1 MSLNHSPRPEDDLG
15 AGGAHEA
22 ASKVNAPMRASA
34 LENGGAETRGALL
47 RKAGIGG
54 AALVGGGVLLGAG
67 AGVARAGHD
76 NPTAITDADV
86 LNFAL
91 TLEYLEASFYVQ
103 ALGSGSQTLPPGV
116 PASGGKFKRGA
127 ITGAK
132 ELAGFGGRIRSTSY
146 SYLSA
151 IRDHEVTHVAF
162 LRGALGAAA
171 APACS
176 FDFSKGLTNVGTFLA
191 TARTLE
197 NTGVMAY
204 DGAIRYVDAGDN
216 LQAGAQI
223 ATVEARHAAYLN
235 LITRKSPFPSA
246 FDVGMKPSEIVAV
259 VLATGFIKSPCPQP
273 VLDLF
278 AKFKANGA

>member
-1 MSLNHSPRPEDDLG
+1 MSRQPITTH
-15 AGGAHEA
+15 
-22 ASKVNAPMRASA
+22 VRATES
-34 LENGGAETRGALL
+34 AETRATFL
-47 RKAGIGG
+47 RKAGLGG
-54 AALVGGGVLLGAG
+54 AAVVGGGVLLGAS
-67 AGVARAGHD
+67 AGTARAGHD
-76 NPTAITDADV
+76 NPTAITDVDI

-116 PASGGKFKRGA
+116 PASAGKFKRGA

-132 ELAGFGGRIRSTSY
+132 QFAGFGGRIRNTSY
-146 SYLSA
+146 GYLSA

-162 LRGALGAAA
+162 LQGALGGAA
-171 APACS
+171 APACI

-235 LITRKSPFPSA
+235 LITRHSPFPSA
-246 FDVGMKPSEIVAV
+246 FDAGKKPSEIVTA
-259 VLATGFIKSPCPQP
+259 VLATGFIKSCPHP
-273 VLDLF
+273 VLELF
-278 AKFKANGA
+278 AKLKANGA